1 MNPVLGTYTD
11 DERAFVVSVQA
22 VTSDGEGF
30 LVAFHPPR
38 SHTWT
43 GPHLFPCRLI
53 KSSSWTIPAMLEAY
67 PAAFFIIPSV
77 SAGLLV
83 AVGVNA
89 GQ

>member
-1 MNPVLGTYTD
+1 
-11 DERAFVVSVQA
+11 
-22 VTSDGEGF
+22 
-30 LVAFHPPR
+30 
-38 SHTWT
+38 
-43 GPHLFPCRLI
+43 
-53 KSSSWTIPAMLEAY
+53 MLEAY